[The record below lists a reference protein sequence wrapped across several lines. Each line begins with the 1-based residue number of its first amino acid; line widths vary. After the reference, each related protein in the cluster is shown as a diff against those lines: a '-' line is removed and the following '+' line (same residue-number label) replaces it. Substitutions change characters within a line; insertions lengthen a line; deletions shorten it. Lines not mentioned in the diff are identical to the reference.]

1 MSDPDDWSAD
11 AGDELEALVRRA
23 QRAQAA
29 GMSEADSQR
38 VWERLQQ
45 QRRHKRAPRVW
56 LAAAVAAALLVAAAL
71 TLHRPQVEI
80 VKEVRFESVH
90 EGKVVRFELT
100 VYREKEKPH
109 GEKPIR

>member
-1 MSDPDDWSAD
+1 MSEPDDWSGD
-11 AGDELEALVRRA
+11 AGDELTALVRRG
-23 QRAQAA
+23 QRALAP

-38 VWERLQQ
+38 VWERLLQQ
-45 QRRHKRAPRVW
+45 QRHKSRRRAW
-56 LAAAVAAALLVAAAL
+56 LAVSAAATLLVAAAL
-71 TLHRPQVEI
+71 SLRRPQVEI

-109 GEKPIR
+109 GEKSIR

>member
-1 MSDPDDWSAD
+1 MSEPEDWSAD
-11 AGDELEALVRRA
+11 AGDELAALVRRA

-29 GMSEADSQR
+29 GLSEADSQR

-45 QRRHKRAPRVW
+45 QRHERRRRVW
-56 LAAAVAAALLVAAAL
+56 LALGAAAALLVAAAL
-71 TLHRPQVEI
+71 TLRRPPVEI

-90 EGKVVRFELT
+90 QGKVVRFELT

-109 GEKPIR
+109 GEKPVR